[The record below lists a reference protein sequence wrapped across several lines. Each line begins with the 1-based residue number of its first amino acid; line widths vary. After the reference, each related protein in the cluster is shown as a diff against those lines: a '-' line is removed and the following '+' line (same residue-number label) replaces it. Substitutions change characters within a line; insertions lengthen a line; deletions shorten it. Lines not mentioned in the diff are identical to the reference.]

1 MASLYLRNGK
11 IVDVENLTVNQGSI
25 LITNGIIERVNYSDD
40 LIPTDAIIHDLQGKY
55 ITPGFIETHLHI
67 ESSMMPPLQFCN
79 IAINH
84 GTTSLFVDPHEIAN
98 VAGVPALLTWID
110 QAKKVPMDMYVA
122 IPSCVPATHMEHSG
136 ATIGLTEIQNL
147 ISNEFVYG
155 LGEMMNYPGIIY
167 GIGDARAKVDLVYN
181 YGKIVD
187 GHCPGLI
194 GEDLQIYVTNGH
206 LDDKVRIMNDHES
219 TDIEE
224 VLEKLQI
231 GMFIALRYGSAT
243 KDLDVILPK
252 LIQLGVDLDH
262 CTLCTDDL
270 APVEL
275 LKNGHMNRIIKR
287 TAEIFLEN
295 GISSKEEAII
305 RAIRL
310 ATFTAGNYMEKFLK
324 KTSRPLVGRIH
335 PKFKANLL
343 ILNNL
348 EEVSISSVIHN
359 GKFIIQEGK
368 NLAPPETYDYGNL
381 LQSVNIQ
388 KEIMESDFLVNYD
401 GENTQVPVNVIG
413 ITPVSLI
420 TEKRVFQ
427 LAVRQIDGQKFIDR
441 DLSNDILKIAVF
453 ERHHDTGNQ
462 SVGFIQGL
470 GIKNGA
476 LASTVAHDSHN
487 LIVAGTNDADMV
499 KLANFMR
506 EHGGG
511 MAAIYN
517 GNIVHFPLQI
527 GGIMSSDPLETIVSN
542 YNIVKEAAKQMGSP
556 LDNVFMTLSFMAL
569 PVIPALKITD
579 VGLIDVIKFEP
590 INLIEQLPPKQ
601 ESA

>member
-25 LITNGIIERVNYSDD
+25 LITNGIIERVDISDD
-40 LIPTDAIIHDLQGKY
+40 LIPTDAIINDLQGKY

-67 ESSMMPPLQFCN
+67 ESSMMPPLQFCSV
-79 IAINH
+79 AIKH
-84 GTTSLFVDPHEIAN
+84 GTTSLLVDPHEIAN
-98 VAGVPALLTWID
+98 VAGVPALHTWID

-136 ATIGLTEIQNL
+136 ATIGLPEIQNL
-147 ISNEFVYG
+147 IDNEFIYG

-167 GIGDARAKVDLVYN
+167 GLGDARAKVDLVYD

-187 GHCPGLI
+187 GHCPGVI
-194 GEDLQIYVTNGH
+194 GEDLQNYVTNGH
-206 LDDKVRIMNDHES
+206 LDGKVRIMNDHES

-243 KDLDVILPK
+243 QDLDVILPK
-252 LIQLGVDLDH
+252 LIQRGVDMDH

-270 APVEL
+270 SPSEL

-287 TAEIFLEN
+287 TAEIYLEN
-295 GISSKEEAII
+295 GISSKEEATI

-310 ATFTAGNYMEKFLK
+310 ATLTAGNYMEKFLK
-324 KTSRPLVGRIH
+324 KTNRPQVGRIQ

-343 ILNNL
+343 ILENL
-348 EEVSISSVIHN
+348 EKISISSVIHN
-359 GKFIIQEGK
+359 GKFIIREGK
-368 NLAPPETYDYGNL
+368 TLALPVTYDYGNL

-388 KEIMESDFLVNYD
+388 KAIIESDFSVIYS
-401 GENTQVPVNVIG
+401 GEDNQVPVNVIG
-413 ITPVSLI
+413 ITPSSLI

-427 LAVRQIDGQKFIDR
+427 LATSQINGRKIINR
-441 DLSNDILKIAVF
+441 DLHNDILKIAVF
-453 ERHHDTGNQ
+453 ERHHETGNH

-470 GIKNGA
+470 GIKMGA

-487 LIVAGTNDADMV
+487 LIVAGTNDADMT

-506 EHGGG
+506 ENGGG
-511 MAAIYN
+511 MAAIYD
-517 GNIVHFPLQI
+517 GKIVHFPLQI

-542 YNIVKEAAKQMGSP
+542 YNSVKEVAKQMGSP
-556 LDNVFMTLSFMAL
+556 LENVFMTLSFMAL

-579 VGLIDVIKFEP
+579 VGLIDVEKFEP
-590 INLIEQLPPKQ
+590 IDLIV
-601 ESA
+601 S